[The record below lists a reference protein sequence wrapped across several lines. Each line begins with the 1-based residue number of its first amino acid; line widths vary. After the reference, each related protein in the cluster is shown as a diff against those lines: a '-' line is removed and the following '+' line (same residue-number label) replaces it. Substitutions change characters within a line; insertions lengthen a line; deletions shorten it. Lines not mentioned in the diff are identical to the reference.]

1 MEKYNSFAE
10 AIKANDIYAVKE
22 MLDENPTLIHSVT
35 PEGLSMVMLAVY
47 NRHLKLV
54 EILSMRKRH
63 LDIFEAAA
71 VGNRAEVERVINKDK
86 NRLSEYSADGYT
98 ALGYACWFGH
108 LEIVR
113 FLVSKGAQVN
123 APAKNNSKVTPFHS
137 AVAGKHVEV
146 VEILMKHGADVN
158 LKHQN
163 DLTALHAAAANGHA
177 QMVKMLVDNGANK
190 SAKDSGGKTPADYA
204 KEKGF
209 QEIENY
215 LRQ

>member
-35 PEGLSMVMLAVY
+35 PEGLSMVMLAAY
-47 NRHLKLV
+47 NHHIKLV
-54 EILSMRKRH
+54 EILSMRKKR

-71 VGNRAEVERVINKDK
+71 VGNRAEVERIVTKDK
-86 NRLSEYSADGYT
+86 NKMVELSADGYT
-98 ALGYACWFGH
+98 ALGYASWFGH
-108 LEIVR
+108 TEIVR
-113 FLVSKGAQVN
+113 FLVSKKAPVN
-123 APAKNNSKVTPFHS
+123 APAQNPSKVTPLHA

-146 VEILMKHGADVN
+146 VEYLVKNGADVN
-158 LKHQN
+158 ARQQG
-163 DLTALHAAAANGHA
+163 DFTPLHGAAANGHA
-177 QMVKMLVDNGANK
+177 QMVKILVENNADK
-190 SAKDSGGKTPADYA
+190 KAKASDGKTPADYA
-204 KEKGF
+204 KDKGF